1 MAPGPARLLVIA
13 ADAQFGRWLQHRIEA
28 SREDCTVT
36 VVDFQAPEAQ
46 PGALTHQHV
55 DLLLPVLSF
64 AADEG
69 TDPAGTGWLRRLDVG
84 DHCPPLLVVAED
96 GSELTAVQALR
107 LGATDYLPRAL
118 ITAERL
124 LVSIEYCLHSPR
136 ALAAA
141 AFSDDEEQTPPLLR
155 DLIPRYTL
163 LQKLGESA
171 RATVYLA
178 ASAALGRN
186 VALKV
191 TRYSDDENSQFARE
205 YAAIG
210 ALSHPAVVDI
220 YDYGLHDG
228 REFIAME
235 YFPCGDL
242 KARLQN
248 PISESQSLDY
258 LRRIAGALA
267 VVHRAGIVHRDLKP
281 ANIMLRENGQVVLI
295 DFGLAKNLGHHTHS
309 TAVGVLRG
317 SPYYMSP
324 EQAQGADLDE
334 RSDLYSLGVIYYEM
348 LTGERPFLGATALDV
363 LHQHVESPIPEL
375 PPELSRHQAVI
386 DGLLSKFADD
396 RYGSADDLLGALA
409 AAACA

>member
-1 MAPGPARLLVIA
+1 MTPPAQRLLVIA
-13 ADAQFGRWLQHRIEA
+13 ADVQFGRWLQHRIEA
-28 SREDCTVT
+28 SRADCTVT
-36 VVDFQAPEAQ
+36 VVDFTAPEAQ
-46 PGALTHQHV
+46 PAAFTRQQV

-69 TDPAGTGWLRRLDVG
+69 TDPAGAVWLRRLDAG

-96 GSELTAVQALR
+96 GTELTAVQALR

-141 AFSDDEEQTPPLLR
+141 ASGADEEPATPLPR

-163 LQKLGESA
+163 LQKLGESP

-191 TRYSDDENSQFARE
+191 SRASGDENSQFAHE

-267 VVHRAGIVHRDLKP
+267 IVHQAGIVHRDLKP

-295 DFGLAKNLGHHTHS
+295 DFGLAKNLSHHTHS

-334 RSDLYSLGVIYYEM
+334 RSDLYSLGVIYFEM
-348 LTGERPFLGATALDV
+348 LTGERPYLGVTALEV
-363 LHQHVESPIPEL
+363 LRQHVESPVPAL
-375 PPELSRHQAVI
+375 QAELSRHQVVI
-386 DGLLSKFADD
+386 DSLLAKFADD
-396 RYGSADDLLGALA
+396 RYGSAEALLGALA
-409 AAACA
+409 LAASA